1 MDKFERS
8 SLTLKT
14 LDSQELAAT
23 LYSPRPLAA
32 ASLKGGVLFLHM
44 MPATKESWDGLA
56 ANLADNGYLG
66 LAIDLR
72 GHGAS
77 SGGPRGYAK
86 FEDAEHQKSILDLDA
101 AAKFLMVKGL
111 SAGQIAFVG
120 ASIGAN
126 LSLRYLVDHPEFKTA
141 VLLSPGLNYR
151 GLKGEESAAALQA
164 GARVLIVSSKDDIR
178 KGERGANEEAEM
190 IYGALP
196 AGVIKGLQVYDAGG
210 HGTELLSAHSELK
223 DIILAFL
230 AD

>member
-1 MDKFERS
+1 MEKFEKT

-23 LYSPRPLAA
+23 LYSPRPGDA

-44 MPATKESWDGLA
+44 MPATKESWDELA
-56 ANLADNGYLG
+56 VYLAESGYLG

-111 SAGQIAFVG
+111 SAGQIALVG

-126 LSLRYLVDHPEFKTA
+126 LSLRYLSDHPEFKTA
-141 VLLSPGLNYR
+141 VLLSPGLDYR
-151 GLKGEESAAALQA
+151 GLKGEESASALRA
-164 GARVLIVSSKDDIR
+164 GARILIVSAKDDIR
-178 KGERGANEEAEM
+178 KGERGNHEEAET
-190 IYGALP
+190 IYAALP
-196 AGVIKGLQVYDAGG
+196 AGVTKGLQIYDAGG
-210 HGTELLSAHSELK
+210 HGTELFSAHSELK

-230 AD
+230 AG